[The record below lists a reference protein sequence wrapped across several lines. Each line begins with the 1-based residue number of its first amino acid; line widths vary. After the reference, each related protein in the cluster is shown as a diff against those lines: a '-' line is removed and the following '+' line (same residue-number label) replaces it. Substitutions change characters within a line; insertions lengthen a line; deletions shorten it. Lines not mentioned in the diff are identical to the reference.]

1 MSPQLLVVSNLK
13 FYSKLAEVDMEGQEK
28 RKREDLVEEDVG
40 GEKTPNETDARGDH
54 PNDQCNNK

>member
-1 MSPQLLVVSNLK
+1 VVSNLK